1 MSPALDPS
9 LDALQLKTSATNIA
23 SALPRMAALQPQR
36 MAIAWPDG
44 RGSFHECTFRQ
55 LDQDS
60 SRIAAALSAYGITR
74 GTRTVVMVPPGFDLF
89 ALTFGLFKSGIVPV
103 MVDPGMGLKSLKKC
117 LAEAEPEAFIGIT
130 KAHVARVVLGWGKA
144 TIRSLVTVG
153 PRLLWGGTTLAKLR
167 ASLPSDDPGMTP
179 ITPSSDETAAIL
191 FTSGSTGIPK
201 GVVYT
206 HANFVNQVERLRET
220 YGIEPGEVDLP
231 TFPLFALF
239 DPALGMSAVIPEMDP
254 TRPANVD
261 PTKIIGAIERYGV
274 TNTFGSPALLHRVG
288 NYGAEKG
295 LKLKTLRRVISAG
308 APVHPAVLETFSK
321 LLPEGTEI
329 HTAYGATESLPV
341 SSLGSD
347 TILSETAAKTH
358 RGMGVCVGHPTPNM
372 DVRIIGIDEDPI
384 ASWSDELTVPD
395 GVVGEVTV
403 KGPVVTRS
411 YYGRE
416 AATSQAKIVDPS
428 GGFWHRMGDLGYL
441 DESGRLW
448 FCGRKAHRV
457 ILDDETLFSV
467 RCEGVFNA
475 HPDVY
480 RTALVGADVGGRTT
494 PVICVELLPTHNKTA
509 DEIVADLSALAS
521 GNELTRRI
529 ETFLFHPA
537 FPVDIRHNAKIFREK
552 LAVWA
557 TGELS

>member
-1 MSPALDPS
+1 
-9 LDALQLKTSATNIA
+9 
-23 SALPRMAALQPQR
+23 MAALQPDK

-44 RGSFHECTFRQ
+44 RGGFLECTFGE
-55 LDQDS
+55 LDDDS
-60 SRIAAALSAYGITR
+60 SRIAAALAMVGIAR
-74 GTRTVVMVPPGFDLF
+74 GTRTVVMVPPGLDLF
-89 ALTFGLFKSGIVPV
+89 ALTFGLFKAGVVPV

-117 LAEAEPEAFIGIT
+117 LAEAEPEAFIGVP
-130 KAHVARVVLGWGKA
+130 KAHAARVLLGWGRA

-153 PRLLWGGTTLAKLR
+153 PRIFWGGATLAQLR
-167 ASLPSDDPGMTP
+167 RSAPVHADRGPIDPEQG
-179 ITPSSDETAAIL
+179 EVAAIL
-191 FTSGSTGIPK
+191 FTSGSTGVPK

-206 HANFVNQVERLRET
+206 HANFVAQVERLRET

-261 PTKIIGAIERYGV
+261 PEKILGAIRRYGV

-288 NYGAEKG
+288 SYGAARG
-295 LKLKTLRRVISAG
+295 VQLPTLRRVISAG
-308 APVHPAVLETFSK
+308 APVHPTVLDTFAK
-321 LLPEGTEI
+321 LLPPGTEI

-347 TILSETAAKTH
+347 TILAETAAKTH
-358 RGMGVCVGHPTPNM
+358 RGMGVCVGHPTPQM
-372 DVRIIGIDEDPI
+372 EVRIIKIDEAAI
-384 ASWSDELTVPD
+384 ETWSDDLVVPR
-395 GVVGEVTV
+395 GTVGEVTV
-403 KGPVVTRS
+403 RGPVVTRS

-416 AATSQAKIVDPS
+416 LATRQAKIIDPS
-428 GGFWHRMGDLGYL
+428 GGFWHRMGDVGYQ

-457 ILDDETLFSV
+457 VLADTTLFTV
-467 RCEGVFNA
+467 QCEGVFNA

-480 RTALVGADVGGRTT
+480 RTALVGVRRAGQVQ
-494 PVICVELLPTHNKTA
+494 PVICVERLPGRATDNAKTDNA
-509 DEIVADLSALAS
+509 KVEAGLRELAQAN
-521 GNELTRRI
+521 GLTQRI
-529 ETFLFHPA
+529 DTFLFHPA

-557 TGELS
+557 AGQLS